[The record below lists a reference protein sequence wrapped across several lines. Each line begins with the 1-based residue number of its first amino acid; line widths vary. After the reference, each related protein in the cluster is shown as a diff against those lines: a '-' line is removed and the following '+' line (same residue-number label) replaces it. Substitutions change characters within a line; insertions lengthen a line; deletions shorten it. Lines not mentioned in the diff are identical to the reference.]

1 MKIKTVNEIS
11 EKDIIMEGNIWIDEN
26 GKKYRYVDPMTDKG
40 FKLLFGSEG
49 NETLLINLLNSII
62 PGCRIVELTYRNT
75 EHHGL
80 TEDDDKAIFD
90 VYCEDEEGVRFLV
103 EMQNWSQHYFNKRA
117 VYYSTY
123 AIQDQAAKEKRHQQK
138 TLGKD
143 NWDYNYAPVYV
154 VCFLSFNMK
163 KTPVDLVK
171 IKQDEYIS
179 YYRYTDIETREEL
192 GDGTTLVFIEM
203 NKFQKNLQ
211 ECNEMKE
218 RWLCSIK
225 HMNSHLRIPDGI
237 AGTELEVL
245 YSKGEIAALPKTK
258 KLNYISYIM
267 SRNDELNSR
276 AEQISDARAEGKA
289 EGIALSIKK
298 MFKAGIRAAEIA
310 DILDVSLNDI
320 DRVLQQEPDI

>member
-1 MKIKTVNEIS
+1 
-11 EKDIIMEGNIWIDEN
+11 
-26 GKKYRYVDPMTDKG
+26 
-40 FKLLFGSEG
+40 
-49 NETLLINLLNSII
+49 
-62 PGCRIVELTYRNT
+62 
-75 EHHGL
+75 
-80 TEDDDKAIFD
+80 
-90 VYCEDEEGVRFLV
+90 
-103 EMQNWSQHYFNKRA
+103 
-117 VYYSTY
+117 
-123 AIQDQAAKEKRHQQK
+123 
-138 TLGKD
+138 
-143 NWDYNYAPVYV
+143 
-154 VCFLSFNMK
+154 
-163 KTPVDLVK
+163 
-171 IKQDEYIS
+171 
-179 YYRYTDIETREEL
+179 
-192 GDGTTLVFIEM
+192 M

-211 ECNEMKE
+211 ECNEKKE
-218 RWLCSIK
+218 KWLCSIK